1 MIPQK
6 VAKLQKEINRLK
18 KDLPITYNQIKDLYL
33 QIDKEMERYRRNHIK
48 MGNLTKNNKGEIKWL
63 SYLIPY

>member
-18 KDLPITYNQIKDLYL
+18 KDLPITYNRIEDLYL
-33 QIDKEMERYRRNHIK
+33 QIDKEMERFRFFNRKYYEQLN
-48 MGNLTKNNKGEIKWL
+48 NNNKKKGDKNE
-63 SYLIPY
+63 

>member
-18 KDLPITYNQIKDLYL
+18 KDLPITYNRIEDLYL
-33 QIDKEMERYRRNHIK
+33 QIDKEMERYRFFNRKYYEQLN
-48 MGNLTKNNKGEIKWL
+48 NNNKKKGDKNE
-63 SYLIPY
+63 